1 MYVCIGLLVV
11 CGTLACVYISSSA
24 GVTVSELSYIMCGVF
39 FTHLVIL
46 MLVES
51 RAVAR
56 AHEGEEP
63 STMWVSLL
71 GEISHVYYI

>member
-1 MYVCIGLLVV
+1 M
-11 CGTLACVYISSSA
+11 CGTLACVYISSNGA
-24 GVTVSELSYIMCGVF
+24 GVTVCGLSYIMCGVF
-39 FTHLVIL
+39 FTYLVIL

-63 STMWVSLL
+63 PTSRAKGSSSQSGLP
-71 GEISHVYYI
+71 